1 MRTVLTDEEIEFLAG
16 KYKLIKDTKNILQE
30 FYPTFEKFSM
40 QYLCMEFERRILGG
54 MRNT

>member
-54 MRNT
+54 INS